1 MVMRYLGSTVNVAG
15 SSLGL
20 VTLVLCVIL
29 DTGWY
34 TFPAVV
40 GAYVLGAGAARLLF
54 HQEAVPAPD
63 HPTAKP
69 RRAAN

>member
-1 MVMRYLGSTVNVAG
+1 MVMRYLGSMVNVAG

-29 DTGWY
+29 DAGWY

-40 GAYVLGAGAARLLF
+40 GAYLLGAAAARLLF
-54 HQEAVPAPD
+54 RQEAVLAPD